1 MKHITFFERFEAD
14 ILSGKKVITLRD
26 ESEKDYEVGDV
37 VAVSTLEHGRR
48 FCHVRIDGVTQ
59 VRFDALTALHAEQE
73 NMTLAQLKQVI
84 QEIYPGIEQLYML
97 KFSLMTDVI

>member
-1 MKHITFFERFEAD
+1 MY
-14 ILSGKKVITLRD
+14 G
-26 ESEKDYEVGDV
+26 
-37 VAVSTLEHGRR
+37 
-48 FCHVRIDGVTQ
+48 IDSVTQ

>member
-48 FCHVRIDGVTQ
+48 FCHVRY
-59 VRFDALTALHAEQE
+59 R
-73 NMTLAQLKQVI
+73 
-84 QEIYPGIEQLYML
+84 
-97 KFSLMTDVI
+97 